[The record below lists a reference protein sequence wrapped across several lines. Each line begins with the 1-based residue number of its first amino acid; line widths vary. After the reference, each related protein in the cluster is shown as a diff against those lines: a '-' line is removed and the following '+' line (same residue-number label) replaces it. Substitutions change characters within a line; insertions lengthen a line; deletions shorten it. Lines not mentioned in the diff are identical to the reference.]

1 MVRLALRPMSSLVE
15 CKTMWTMTLG
25 QVTPEKSATKRLH
38 FVHEAELR
46 FWTIVA
52 FWRFILAT
60 LPWTIGIGKSG
71 IERVQ
76 SYWTLWKASL
86 RISVAWTVS
95 GQKQNS
101 QNQYRTFTEHSLNIQ
116 HHQQRLLIHKLV
128 GRGSHLQHLDE
139 LMAQALTDVCSVTG
153 PLVSGHIMKSK
164 VRRLLCSVGTQLK
177 SKDAQLRS
185 TSESR
190 SQLGTPRCMHPY
202 GSHGLQETRRA
213 VECGHWAHLRSTVTA
228 CGTAR
233 MVLHHAAPGTIA
245 MRPSFC
251 ERNPR
256 GCERSMSV
264 EAKSKQVQTVA
275 LRLCGTRRC
284 RDIGWRRDWRHSG
297 HEIRTVFHGATYRQ
311 RWIQTV
317 PVSCLGQ

>member
-1 MVRLALRPMSSLVE
+1 M
-15 CKTMWTMTLG
+15 K
-25 QVTPEKSATKRLH
+25 Q
-38 FVHEAELR
+38 LR

-52 FWRFILAT
+52 FLRFILAT

-101 QNQYRTFTEHSLNIQ
+101 QNQCRTFTEHSLNIQ

-128 GRGSHLQHLDE
+128 GCGSHLQHLDE

-153 PLVSGHIMKSK
+153 PLVSRHIMKSK

-185 TSESR
+185 KSESR

-202 GSHGLQETRRA
+202 GSHGLQETWQRYRLEDRKSTKSTKSCWMWALSTSAEHCHSLWHCTHGAAPCCTRHNDCNAPKFLSRCGTHGPVA
-213 VECGHWAHLRSTVTA
+213 VLWKVDVGRGEVALWHKAMSRHRLTSRLTSLRSRDPHGPRCHLSTEMDSNGA
-228 CGTAR
+228 HR
-233 MVLHHAAPGTIA
+233 
-245 MRPSFC
+245 
-251 ERNPR
+251 RN
-256 GCERSMSV
+256 M
-264 EAKSKQVQTVA
+264 
-275 LRLCGTRRC
+275 
-284 RDIGWRRDWRHSG
+284 
-297 HEIRTVFHGATYRQ
+297 
-311 RWIQTV
+311 
-317 PVSCLGQ
+317 